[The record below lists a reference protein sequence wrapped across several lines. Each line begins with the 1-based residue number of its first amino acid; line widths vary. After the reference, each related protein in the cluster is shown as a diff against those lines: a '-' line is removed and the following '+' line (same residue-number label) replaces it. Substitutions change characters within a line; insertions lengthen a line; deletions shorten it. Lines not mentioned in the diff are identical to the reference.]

1 MFWIFFW
8 LNIGKYRN
16 RDKQKKKRVKFS
28 FNQII
33 LKFSIVKP
41 EFLYRLLVRF
51 LSDKFL
57 SCIFEKFDIYVLV
70 FR

>member
-1 MFWIFFW
+1 M
-8 LNIGKYRN
+8 N
-16 RDKQKKKRVKFS
+16 RKKREKCS

-33 LKFSIVKP
+33 FKFLIVKP
-41 EFLYRLLVRF
+41 EFLYRLLVCF

-57 SCIFEKFDIYVLV
+57 LCFFEKFDIYVLV